1 MAYTSFT
8 IFLLIGAALGLRF
21 RFLILI
27 PAICLTIICIAG
39 GGIAQADRIG
49 TMILTIVLVSTA
61 LQIGYLFGV
70 VTRGAI
76 AWLRVPERKTVA
88 VGRAGLR

>member
-27 PAICLTIICIAG
+27 PAIYLTIICIAG
-39 GGIAQADRIG
+39 GGIAHADRIG
-49 TMILTIVLVSTA
+49 TVILSIVLVSTA

-76 AWLRVPERKTVA
+76 ASLRVPERKTIA